1 MRIVEFET
9 RLNRSD
15 ELLNDLIAA
24 IEGNPKLGIKGA
36 IPLLNEMAGK
46 LESAIDDVDRVNR
59 RLDSFEQSKGVIAIK
74 AKTVFTVILQVI
86 GGFGIL
92 ASIAVA
98 IMQLIE
104 WLQKQGLLSLLQ
116 EL

>member
-36 IPLLNEMAGK
+36 IPLLKEVAEK
-46 LESAIDDVDRVNR
+46 LETTMDDVTRVNH
-59 RLDSFEQSKGVIAIK
+59 RLDSFERSRGVIAIK
-74 AKTVFTVILQVI
+74 TSIIFTRILQII
-86 GGFGIL
+86 GAFGIL
-92 ASIAVA
+92 ASISVAV
-98 IMQLIE
+98 MQLIE
-104 WLQKQGLLSLLQ
+104 WLHKQGLLSLLQ